1 MRVIIFG
8 PPGAGKGTQ
17 AEKLSGALRV
27 PHISTGQLLRDNIND
42 GTELGRKAKRYVEVG
57 ALAPSDVTDAL
68 VNERIGQPD
77 AAKGFILD
85 GYPRSVEQAES
96 LSRMLAAR
104 NAKIDAVLELQV
116 CEEELLKRLR
126 GRGRADDTEEII
138 RNRIREYCEEI
149 SPLREYYHNQLRSVD
164 GAGSVDEVFTRALR
178 ALSG

>member
-1 MRVIIFG
+1 MLG

-17 AEKLSGALRV
+17 AEKLSGALGV
-27 PHISTGQLLRDNIND
+27 PHISTGQLFRDNINNC
-42 GTELGRKAKRYVEVG
+42 TELGRKAKRYVEVG
-57 ALAPSDVTDAL
+57 ALVPSDVTDAL
-68 VNERIGQPD
+68 VKDRISQPD

-116 CEEELLKRLR
+116 CEEELLKRLG

-138 RNRIREYCEEI
+138 RSRIRVYREEI
-149 SPLREYYHNQLRSVD
+149 TPLRDYYRNQLRTVD
-164 GAGSVDEVFTRALR
+164 GTGSIDEVFTRALR
-178 ALSG
+178 ALGG